1 MFKSKRTEQARLMEL
16 EREMDSFLYR
26 LLEDDQLDIEVVM
39 DTFMEMYPGE
49 QQFLEDRIEEY
60 LR

>member
-1 MFKSKRTEQARLMEL
+1 MFKSKRTEQARLMGL
-16 EREMDSFLYR
+16 EREMESFLYR
-26 LLEDDQLDIEVVM
+26 LLEDDQLDIEAVM

-49 QQFLEDRIEEY
+49 QQFLEDQIEEY